1 MSPRLSVQPPVEK
14 HGSCLDSH
22 LGSRQ
27 RSLNCVLQ
35 GPTNSM
41 REPGTTSITMNKTKK
56 EDLLSA
62 SKNHYEIPSQ
72 KPSRSYQGSCL
83 LRPLVAESLTN
94 SYKGLFFRTGCRK
107 LLDTTTASAIL
118 KGTRGIIKINPPG
131 KTQRVAQMLFIHKP
145 HVQVKMSI
153 TKDIQ
158 VKTVKLNMHLGQ
170 NADHFWEGPSEAH
183 HVLSR

>member
-131 KTQRVAQMLFIHKP
+131 EDSESSSNVIHS
-145 HVQVKMSI
+145 QASC
-153 TKDIQ
+153 T
-158 VKTVKLNMHLGQ
+158 GQ
-170 NADHFWEGPSEAH
+170 DVNNKRHPSQNSEIKHA
-183 HVLSR
+183 SWTEC